1 MPQLDVL
8 ILFSNLILVLLVIGS
23 ILFIFFQIKSSNLV
37 FLFQQ
42 IYINRYLT
50 IFLGNIIKNR
60 QNSRLIKFGLNKFYQ
75 L

>member
-42 IYINRYLT
+42 IYLNRYLT
-50 IFLGNIIKNR
+50 NFLNNIIKNR
-60 QNSRLIKFGLNKFYQ
+60 QAGRLINFGLNKFYQ